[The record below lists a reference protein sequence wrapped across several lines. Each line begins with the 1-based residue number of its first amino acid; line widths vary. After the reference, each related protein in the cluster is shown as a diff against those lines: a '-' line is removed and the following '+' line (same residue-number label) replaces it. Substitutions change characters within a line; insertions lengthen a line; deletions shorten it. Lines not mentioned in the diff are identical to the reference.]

1 MLQWNRASRFWLYFL
16 LLTGAL
22 AMIFPFVWM
31 FLSAFKTDA
40 DIYAYPPRWLPSYW
54 RVENFIDVFR
64 IIPFARY
71 YLNSVFVTSM
81 ITLGQ
86 LLLSILAAYSFARLR
101 FPLKSTIFI
110 LAIATLIMPFEVLM
124 IPTFIIVHRLGWLD
138 TYQGLIVPFL
148 FNGFSIFF
156 LKQFFEAVPKDLE
169 DAAKIDGC
177 GYLGILIHVI
187 LPNTKPAVGTITLFT
202 FLTHWRSYIWPLIIT
217 NTTRMRTLPIGLKYF
232 IGEGGEQ
239 YHLMMAAACMAI
251 LPVLVVYI
259 VAERQF
265 VKSMTF
271 TGLKR

>member
-1 MLQWNRASRFWLYFL
+1 
-16 LLTGAL
+16 
-22 AMIFPFVWM
+22 MIFPFVWM

-40 DIYAYPPRWLPSYW
+40 DIYAYPPRWLPSHW

-251 LPVLVVYI
+251 LPVLIVYI

>member
-40 DIYAYPPRWLPSYW
+40 DIYAYPPRWLPSHW